1 MTTWILV
8 SDASRAKLFSTELRE
23 HDWKLLEE
31 FDHPEGRETSSEIR
45 PSSPPGKSKESSAPG
60 AHHTAFQPRTTPKE
74 AEAER
79 FAHLLGEHLN
89 HAVERSAFDHLVLV
103 APPHM
108 LGVLREKLKNPA
120 ASRLRT
126 TVNKD
131 LAMLGAA
138 DLRERLLDTVFPIH
152 PA

>member
-8 SDASRAKLFSTELRE
+8 SDASRARLFTTELRE
-23 HDWKLLEE
+23 HDWKLVEE

-45 PSSPPGKSKESSAPG
+45 PTSPPGKSQQGATAG

-79 FAHLLGEHLN
+79 FAHLLDEYLN
-89 HAVERSAFDHLVLV
+89 NAVQQAAFDHLVLV

-108 LGVLREKLKNPA
+108 LGVLREKLKNPV

-138 DLRERLLDTVFPIH
+138 EVRERLLDTVFPIH

>member
-8 SDASRAKLFSTELRE
+8 SDASRAKLFTTELRE
-23 HDWKLLEE
+23 HDWKLVEQ
-31 FDHPEGRETSSEIR
+31 FDHPEGRETSSEIS
-45 PSSPPGKSKESSAPG
+45 PSSPPGKSQQSTAPG

-89 HAVERSAFDHLVLV
+89 HAVEQAAFDHLVLV
-103 APPHM
+103 DPPHM
-108 LGVLREKLKNPA
+108 LGMLRQKLKSPVA
-120 ASRLRT
+120 ARLRA

-131 LAMLGAA
+131 LARLSGAE
-138 DLRERLLDTVFPIH
+138 LRERLLVTVFPTQ
-152 PA
+152 PT

>member
-23 HDWKLLEE
+23 HDWKLVEE

-45 PSSPPGKSKESSAPG
+45 PTSPPGKSKQSSAPG

-79 FAHLLGEHLN
+79 FAHLLGKHLD
-89 HAVERSAFDHLVLV
+89 HAVQRAAFDHLVLV

-108 LGVLREKLKNPA
+108 LGVLREKALHQSGAKP
-120 ASRLRT
+120 
-126 TVNKD
+126 
-131 LAMLGAA
+131 LGAQSIGRR
-138 DLRERLLDTVFPIH
+138 REYES
-152 PA
+152 